1 MAPSRR
7 GGVGIG
13 VKGSKRCSVLQQG
26 TNFVRNAWA
35 VKRQVLINPQ
45 YTWLVCGVLWFVEIF
60 VTLWVIQRIP
70 YTEIDWQAYMS
81 EVEGVLNGTFN
92 YSELRGD
99 TGPLVYPAGFVY
111 LYSMLYGITDRGTD
125 IRTAQYAFA
134 ALYLITLVLV
144 FRIYAR
150 VSMVPPYVF
159 FFTCC
164 ASYRVHSIFILRL
177 FNDPV
182 AMVILYAAV
191 NLFLDRRW
199 TLGCIV
205 FSVAVSVKM
214 NILLFAPGVLFL
226 LLSEF
231 GLRRSIPHFAL
242 CVAIQVLLGLP
253 FLLACPSGYIFRAFD
268 LGRQFLY
275 EWTVNWRCLP
285 EWIFQ
290 HRAFH
295 GALLTSHVATLLLVA
310 ACRWKRPGEAIQELL
325 QDPAKRKNGWHV
337 ITDEKLIYVL
347 FTSNFV
353 GICFSRSLHYQFY
366 VWYFHTLPFLLWASP
381 LSKLAHLL
389 RVFILGVLE
398 LCWNTF
404 PATAVSSVAL
414 HACHAAILVVM
425 CMPPKEKS
433 Q

>member
-1 MAPSRR
+1 MAPSRK
-7 GGVGIG
+7 GGVGSG
-13 VKGSKRCSVLQQG
+13 VKASKRCSVLQQG
-26 TNFVRNAWA
+26 TKCVRNAWA
-35 VKRQVLINPQ
+35 VKWQVLMDPQ
-45 YTWLVCGVLWFVEIF
+45 YTWLVCALLWLAEIF
-60 VTLWVIQRIP
+60 VTTWVIQRVP

-81 EVEGVLNGTFN
+81 EVSGVLNGTFN

-111 LYSMLYGITDRGTD
+111 LYSMLYAITDRGTD

-150 VSMVPPYVF
+150 VSVVPPYVF

-164 ASYRVHSIFILRL
+164 ASYRIHSIFILRL

-182 AMVILYAAV
+182 AMAILYAAV

-242 CVAIQVLLGLP
+242 CAAIQVLLGLP

-268 LGRQFLY
+268 LGRRFLY

-295 GALLTSHVATLLLVA
+295 GALLSSHLATLLLIA
-310 ACRWKRPGEAIQELL
+310 ARRWKRYGCYHCIDPQYCTLKRYQLL
-325 QDPAKRKNGWHV
+325 
-337 ITDEKLIYVL
+337 YVL
-347 FTSNFV
+347 FTSNFL

-366 VWYFHTLPFLLWASP
+366 VWYFHILPFLLWASP
-381 LSKLAHLL
+381 LSKIGHLL
-389 RVFILGVLE
+389 RVLILGVLE

-404 PATAVSSVAL
+404 PATAVSSLAL
-414 HACHAAILVVM
+414 HICHAAILVVL
-425 CMPPKEKS
+425 CVPPKEKS
-433 Q
+433 H